1 MNNFGKWLL
10 TAISPLGDEEYGL
23 DISKDGSGSI
33 SHPKGG
39 VDFSNAVFSANGVT
53 EICGATEIPMTE
65 TFSLKIA
72 FSESAG
78 VGALRIGDYVEVPL
92 EARRP

>member
-1 MNNFGKWLL
+1 ML
-10 TAISPLGDEEYGL
+10 TAISPLGEEEYSL
-23 DISKDGSGSI
+23 DIDRDGCGSI
-33 SHPKGG
+33 SHPQGS
-39 VDFSNAVFSANGVT
+39 VDFSNAAFSANGIT
-53 EICGATEIPMTE
+53 EICGATEVPMTE

-72 FSESAG
+72 FNESAG